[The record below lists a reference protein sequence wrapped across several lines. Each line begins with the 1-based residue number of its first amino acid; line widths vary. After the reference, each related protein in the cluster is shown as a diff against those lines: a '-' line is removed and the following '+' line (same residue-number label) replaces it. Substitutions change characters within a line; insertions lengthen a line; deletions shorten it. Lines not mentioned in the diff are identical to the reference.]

1 MSEPKDVNPDSG
13 ELRCSSSDPFD
24 DGKDSQQH
32 LTECIDDN
40 CERCQHL
47 IDGFLYGLRYLR
59 TLGSP
64 DASGWVLVEGIPF
77 CSESCAV
84 QWFGGPVEI
93 Q

>member
-1 MSEPKDVNPDSG
+1 MTTQEDIKPDSG

-32 LTECIDDN
+32 LTECTDDN

-47 IDGFLYGLRYLR
+47 IDGFYMACDTCGHW
-59 TLGSP
+59 GHQ

-77 CSESCAV
+77 CSENCAV